1 MKTVL
6 CDVSPLIFLSKLNYL
21 KLIGQLLGN
30 KIHVLQCV
38 ADEVLLNCPDAVE
51 KSRLSEF
58 IDTVQLI
65 DFKVTQSISTA
76 LSLSDQSSLTWAVQ
90 NKVDI
95 LLADERLLRKIA
107 AEEGIRAIGFLG
119 LLVSAGKS
127 GNMTAAQVRQAVDD
141 AVSKHPCRISI
152 RLYQRVLK
160 EIDSMGQ

>member
-6 CDVSPLIFLSKLNYL
+6 CDASPLIFLAKLDYL
-21 KLIGQLLGN
+21 PLIGQILGN

-51 KSRLSEF
+51 KSRLSQF
-58 IDTVQLI
+58 MDTVQLV
-65 DFKVTQSISTA
+65 DFKVTQSRGTA

-107 AEEGIRAIGFLG
+107 DEEGIKAIGFLG
-119 LLVSAGKS
+119 LLVRAGKS
-127 GNMTAAQVRQAVDD
+127 GHMTAAQVRQAVDD
-141 AVSKHPCRISI
+141 AVSKHRCRISI

-160 EIDSMGQ
+160 EIDSLGQ

>member
-141 AVSKHPCRISI
+141 AVSKHHCRISI

>member
-6 CDVSPLIFLSKLNYL
+6 CDASPLIFLSKLNYL
-21 KLIGQLLGN
+21 QLIGQLLGN

-51 KSRLSEF
+51 KSRLSKF

-119 LLVSAGKS
+119 LLVSAAKS
-127 GNMTAAQVRQAVDD
+127 GHMTAAQVRQAVDD
-141 AVSKHPCRISI
+141 AVGKHHCRISI
-152 RLYQRVLK
+152 KLYQRVLK